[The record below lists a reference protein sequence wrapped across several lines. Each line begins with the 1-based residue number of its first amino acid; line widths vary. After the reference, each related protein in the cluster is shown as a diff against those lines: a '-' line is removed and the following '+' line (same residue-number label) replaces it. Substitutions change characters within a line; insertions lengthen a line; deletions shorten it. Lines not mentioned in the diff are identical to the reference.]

1 MTLVISNCSKRKRA
15 PLDPTLHAAALVKDS
30 ADAVATAW
38 AERLLAANST
48 TAAKDLY
55 AGRAFNEAAR
65 TASSLGANLAIV
77 SAGLG
82 LVDGPTLAPG
92 YSLTTAGRDPDN
104 ILAKTGG
111 SASEWWMSLQ
121 ARSPFHST
129 AIEEEEGLI
138 LAALSSSYVAMIADE
153 WSLWPLER
161 KARLRLFTKE
171 EPQGVSSDLRKAW
184 MPYDDRLDA
193 LGNGHAG
200 TQSDFAQRALRH
212 FAATVGDRGALE
224 ADRAAV
230 LRSLEGLKP
239 REVPTR
245 TRSTDDEIKTL
256 IQAEWETVGGRSG
269 AMLRRLRDTLEVA
282 CEQGRFKGL
291 FGQVAKEREGA
302 RDEGT

>member
-1 MTLVISNCSKRKRA
+1 MTLIISNCSKRKRA
-15 PLDPTLHAAALVKDS
+15 PLDPTLRAGVLAKDS

-38 AERLLAANST
+38 GERLKAATST
-48 TAAKDLY
+48 TAAEDLY
-55 AGRAFNEAAR
+55 AGRAFNEAAS
-65 TASSLGANLAIV
+65 TASILGARLAIV

-82 LVDGPTLAPG
+82 LVDGATLAPG
-92 YSLTTAGRDPDN
+92 YSLTTARRDPDN

-121 ARSPFHST
+121 ARSPYRST
-129 AIEEEEGLI
+129 AIQEEGGLI

-153 WSLWPLER
+153 WSLWPVER

-171 EPQGVSSDLRKAW
+171 EPQGVSSDLRKTW

-212 FAATVGDRGALE
+212 FATTVGDTGALE
-224 ADRAAV
+224 DDRAAV
-230 LRSLEGLKP
+230 LRSLQGLKP

-245 TRSTDDEIKTL
+245 TRSTDDQIKNL
-256 IQAEWETVGGRSG
+256 IQADWETVGGRSG
-269 AMLRRLRDTLEVA
+269 AMLRHLRDTLGVA

-291 FGQVAKEREGA
+291 FGQVAREREGA
-302 RDEGT
+302 R